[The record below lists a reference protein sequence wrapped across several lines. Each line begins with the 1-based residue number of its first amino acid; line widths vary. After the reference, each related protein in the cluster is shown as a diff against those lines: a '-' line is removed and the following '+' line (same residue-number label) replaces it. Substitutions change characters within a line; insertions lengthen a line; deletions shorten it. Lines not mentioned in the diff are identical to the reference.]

1 MEKITVSV
9 ILGGLLV
16 MLVHLYKLLILKPK
30 LLRGKLER
38 QGIKG
43 PSPSFL
49 FGNIPE
55 MKRSKLQLH
64 STPTTAADDSLVA
77 AIAHD
82 WPSTVFP
89 YLAQWRNEY
98 GTVLYFLSFFFFF
111 FLFFLFIIIIIFLR
125 MN

>member
-9 ILGGLLV
+9 ILGGVLV

-30 LLRGKLER
+30 LLRGRLER
-38 QGIKG
+38 QGIRG

-64 STPTTAADDSLVA
+64 SIPTAAADDSLVA

-98 GTVLYFLSFFFFF
+98 GTTLSFPFCFVLFCFFVL
-111 FLFFLFIIIIIFLR
+111 FLFKNEL
-125 MN
+125 N

>member
-98 GTVLYFLSFFFFF
+98 GTVLYFLSFF
-111 FLFFLFIIIIIFLR
+111 LLLLPPLLFIYYYYFF
-125 MN
+125 